1 VTATVPRADDLAACL
16 ADEVRLYDEL
26 LELGGR
32 ERDAVVGRDPA
43 ELNAI
48 VAEKERVVAAVNR
61 AELARQRWIM
71 LWSERTGQSVEGL
84 TLSELLR
91 TLPPGEAAAVL
102 PLRDQLMQRLRD
114 VAQMNHD
121 NSNLVQ
127 SALRIVSGSIEMLAR
142 VREGAGYQSSGARVQ
157 GAKTIVL
164 DYRA

>member
-16 ADEVRLYDEL
+16 ADEVRLYGEL

-61 AELARQRWIM
+61 AELARQRWIA
-71 LWSERTGQSVEGL
+71 LWSSSTGNATEGL

-91 TLPPGEAAAVL
+91 TLPSTEAAAVL